1 MNTVVLMGRLT
12 RDPETKHLPSGS
24 SLVGFSLAVNR
35 RVKGE
40 DEASFFDCTAW
51 EKTGELI
58 AGHFNKGNRII
69 VRGRLQQ
76 RRWKTDDGQK
86 RSKVEIVVEQFWF
99 VDGKEDREPRND
111 QPLEEAAR
119 DFVGDPPADRP
130 PAVMA
135 HDIPSDEV
143 PF

>member
-119 DFVGDPPADRP
+119 DFVGDPPA
-130 PAVMA
+130 V
-135 HDIPSDEV
+135 DERSLPQGSGPNEEG